1 MANLVDNLA
10 NQIPGG
16 KIGRKWPFT
25 STAEAGTLEICHF
38 VHQTYHSV
46 HCQTAHQKKK

>member
-10 NQIPGG
+10 NTIDAKNGMKQL
-16 KIGRKWPFT
+16 FT